1 MKECGR
7 MTARMGFWGKCGR
20 TDEVCGRTYRLK
32 GQNLKETYSV
42 RPHRGRTKAAQSSE
56 SRFMGGLSIFG
67 WPVHV
72 PGLKIDHGI
81 MGDVHR
87 SVNWQIPRPYKPRGL
102 ISKGISVTIQLIL
115 PQTHSRQ
122 FLRRKKRNFD
132 TNTAQARDHH
142 RRLVYSFSLI
152 FFWFKL
158 CFVLNSCWMFASP
171 WEANFL
177 SRGLGCNMNLLI

>member
-1 MKECGR
+1 MQFVR
-7 MTARMGFWGKCGR
+7 PTSPHRARTEHLEKTLEEIWVQCGR
-20 TDEVCGRTYRLK
+20 TDGRVRPHDRSDEFWRKMRTHGWSVRPHVLLK
-32 GQNLKETYSV
+32 GRNLKENYSV

-87 SVNWQIPRPYKPRGL
+87 SVNWQIPRPYKPRGV
-102 ISKGISVTIQLIL
+102 ISKTISVTIQLIL

-132 TNTAQARDHH
+132 TNAAQARDHH

-152 FFWFKL
+152 F
-158 CFVLNSCWMFASP
+158 S
-171 WEANFL
+171 
-177 SRGLGCNMNLLI
+177 

>member
-1 MKECGR
+1 MHFVR
-7 MTARMGFWGKCGR
+7 PTSPHRARTEHLEKTLEEIWVQCGR
-20 TDEVCGRTYRLK
+20 TDGRVRPHDRSDEFWRKMRTHGWSVRPHVSIK
-32 GQNLKETYSV
+32 GRNLKETCSV

-87 SVNWQIPRPYKPRGL
+87 SVNWQIPRPYKPRGV

-115 PQTHSRQ
+115 PQTHSRRI
-122 FLRRKKRNFD
+122 LRRKKRNFD
-132 TNTAQARDHH
+132 TNAAQARDHH
-142 RRLVYSFSLI
+142 RRLVYYFSLI
-152 FFWFKL
+152 F
-158 CFVLNSCWMFASP
+158 S
-171 WEANFL
+171 
-177 SRGLGCNMNLLI
+177 